1 MEQTKRMNRWY
12 FGGLAATS
20 AAVCTHPLDL
30 LKTVV
35 QTPNVQAA
43 KKVAQN
49 KACHSN
55 VFYAVSAQGGVKAV
69 PLSTSLRPALV
80 NGGVVAEQK
89 VKLGLVRQTM
99 LIVRTGGIGA
109 LYNGLQASMLRQMF
123 HSTTRYGIYE
133 VLKQKKCPHG
143 EKISLMERIGM
154 ATFSGTLGGMVGTP
168 PDVVKIRMQ
177 NDVKLPSKS
186 LRFRMFNHF
195 LFKRSRYLD
204 ICY

>member
-1 MEQTKRMNRWY
+1 MHVS
-12 FGGLAATS
+12 S
-20 AAVCTHPLDL
+20 AI
-30 LKTVV
+30 
-35 QTPNVQAA
+35 
-43 KKVAQN
+43 
-49 KACHSN
+49 
-55 VFYAVSAQGGVKAV
+55 VSPQ
-69 PLSTSLRPALV
+69 PAMI
-80 NGGVVAEQK
+80 NGNGVVTEQK

-143 EKISLMERIGM
+143 EKISLMERIAM

-177 NDVKLPSKS
+177 NDVKLPSK
-186 LRFRMFNHF
+186 
-195 LFKRSRYLD
+195 
-204 ICY
+204 

>member
-1 MEQTKRMNRWY
+1 MDEPKRMNRWY
-12 FGGLAATS
+12 FGGMAATS

-43 KKVAQN
+43 KKVAQS

-55 VFYAVSAQGGVKAV
+55 VFYAVSAQGVTKAM
-69 PLSTSLRPALV
+69 PALVSPEPAFV
-80 NGGVVAEQK
+80 NGGVIAEPK

-133 VLKQKKCPHG
+133 ILKQKKCPHG
-143 EKISLMERIGM
+143 EKISLMERIAM

-177 NDVKLPSKS
+177 NDVKLPSKI
-186 LRFRMFNHF
+186 N
-195 LFKRSRYLD
+195 LD
-204 ICY
+204 LKFSWIVF

>member
-1 MEQTKRMNRWY
+1 MEQTKQMNRWY

-35 QTPNVQAA
+35 QTPNVKAA

-55 VFYAVSAQGGVKAV
+55 VFYAVTSQGGVKAMHV
-69 PLSTSLRPALV
+69 SSAIVSPQPAMI
-80 NGGVVAEQK
+80 NGNGIVAEQK
-89 VKLGLVRQTM
+89 VKLGLARQTM

-143 EKISLMERIGM
+143 EKISLMERIAM

-177 NDVKLPSKS
+177 NDVKLPSK
-186 LRFRMFNHF
+186 
-195 LFKRSRYLD
+195 
-204 ICY
+204 